1 MLKSRVSSEWLRGK
15 LLNGAEGIFP
25 NSFVEIVVSGQIT
38 SVAVTWVVRRWI
50 ISHFILLFQ
59 SSYIILTLTL
69 TLLPSTGGPPGRC
82 DGDPPTT
89 NGC

>member
-38 SVAVTWVVRRWI
+38 SVAVA
-50 ISHFILLFQ
+50 
-59 SSYIILTLTL
+59 
-69 TLLPSTGGPPGRC
+69 C
-82 DGDPPTT
+82 
-89 NGC
+89 GCEKVDN